1 MNQVVNNQRKNKK
14 VKRSKPDLSATPSYS
29 EKGMIDRAKGFA
41 ETLCEVEGM
50 ELVHVEY
57 HREPSGRILRIY
69 IDKSEGITL
78 ADCVNISRQ
87 LNDIL
92 DVYFENGISYRLEV
106 SSPGPDRPLRKA
118 DDFDRFKG
126 EVARIRTKQSFDGQK
141 NFKGALQGIS
151 DGNVQLLV
159 GNKTVVIPFISIGRA
174 RLVNYRGE
182 NKCL

>member
-1 MNQVVNNQRKNKK
+1 VVKDQRKNKT
-14 VKRSKPDLSATPSYS
+14 VKRAKHDLFATPSYS
-29 EKGMIDRAKGFA
+29 EKEVIDRVKGFA
-41 ETLCEVEGM
+41 ETLCESEGM

-57 HREPSGRILRIY
+57 HRESSGRILRIY
-69 IDKSEGITL
+69 IDKFEGITL
-78 ADCVNISRQ
+78 ADCVHISQQ

-106 SSPGPDRPLRKA
+106 SSPGPDRPLRGA

-126 EVARIRTKQSFDGQK
+126 EVARIRTKQSFNGRK

-159 GNKTVVIPFISIGRA
+159 GNKTVAIPFINIGRA
-174 RLVNYRGE
+174 RLVNYSGE